1 MLFPAWESF
10 YVIVGSA
17 AGALTGLMFVVVALV
32 TDVRRNQYSGES
44 FDRQLG
50 AFATPTVMH
59 FCATLLLS
67 AIEAAPWPG
76 IAQMRI
82 ALAVVGASG
91 VVYMIVV
98 VVRTRRQTDY
108 TPVFED
114 WLFHCVLPG
123 VSYSATAAAGVMLA
137 RSTTTAQFAV
147 GIAVVLLL
155 FVGIHNAWD
164 TVIYVVTTRANRS
177 ADTQE

>member
-32 TDVRRNQYSGES
+32 TDLRRNQYSGES

-67 AIEAAPWPG
+67 AIEAAPWPA
-76 IAQMRI
+76 IAPMRI
-82 ALAVVGASG
+82 ALAAVGVTG
-91 VVYMIVV
+91 VAYMIVV
-98 VVRTRRQTDY
+98 VLRARRQTDY
-108 TPVFED
+108 APVFED
-114 WLFHCVLPG
+114 WLFHCALPG
-123 VSYSATAAAGVMLA
+123 VAYGATAVAAVMLA
-137 RSTTTAQFAV
+137 RSTTAALFIV
-147 GIAVVLLL
+147 GIVVVLLL
-155 FVGIHNAWD
+155 FIGIHNAWD

-177 ADTQE
+177 ADTKE

>member
-32 TDVRRNQYSGES
+32 ADVRRSQYSGDS

-50 AFATPTVMH
+50 AFATPTVLH
-59 FCATLLLS
+59 FCAALLLS
-67 AIEAAPWPG
+67 AIQVAPWPT
-76 IAQMRI
+76 IAPMRI
-82 ALAVVGASG
+82 ALAIVGGAG
-91 VVYMIVV
+91 VVYVSLVV
-98 VVRTRRQTDY
+98 LRTRRQADY
-108 TPVFED
+108 APVFED
-114 WLFHCVLPG
+114 WLFHCALPG
-123 VSYSATAAAGVMLA
+123 LSYGATAVAGVMLA
-137 RSTTTAQFAV
+137 RSTTVALFGV
-147 GIAVVLLL
+147 GTGVMLLL

-177 ADTQE
+177 ADSKE